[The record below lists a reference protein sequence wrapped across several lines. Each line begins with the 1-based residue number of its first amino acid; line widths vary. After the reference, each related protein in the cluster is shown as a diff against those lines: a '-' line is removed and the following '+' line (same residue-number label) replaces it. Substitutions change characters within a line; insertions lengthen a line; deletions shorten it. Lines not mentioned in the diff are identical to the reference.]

1 MLGQKVKEVD
11 CNRNGKRL
19 KSAPPNEYSN
29 QLTRGTH
36 CQWISWGQGI
46 SEIMQG
52 LDANVNHENIK
63 LLEFQ
68 KHWKGTGN
76 KSLYW

>member
-1 MLGQKVKEVD
+1 MLGQVKEAN
-11 CNRNGKRL
+11 CNRNGKLFRF
-19 KSAPPNEYSN
+19 APPNEYSN

-36 CQWISWGQGI
+36 CQWISGGPGI

-63 LLEFQ
+63 LLELQ
-68 KHWKGTGN
+68 KC
-76 KSLYW
+76 

>member
-11 CNRNGKRL
+11 CNGNGKGF

-29 QLTRGTH
+29 WLTRGTH
-36 CQWISWGQGI
+36 RQWISWGQGI
-46 SEIMQG
+46 SEITQG

-63 LLEFQ
+63 LLEF
-68 KHWKGTGN
+68 
-76 KSLYW
+76 

>member
-1 MLGQKVKEVD
+1 M
-11 CNRNGKRL
+11 NT
-19 KSAPPNEYSN
+19 AN
-29 QLTRGTH
+29 QLTHGTH

-68 KHWKGTGN
+68 NH
-76 KSLYW
+76 

>member
-1 MLGQKVKEVD
+1 M
-11 CNRNGKRL
+11 NT
-19 KSAPPNEYSN
+19 AN
-29 QLTRGTH
+29 QLTHGTH

-68 KHWKGTGN
+68 NHWKRTGN